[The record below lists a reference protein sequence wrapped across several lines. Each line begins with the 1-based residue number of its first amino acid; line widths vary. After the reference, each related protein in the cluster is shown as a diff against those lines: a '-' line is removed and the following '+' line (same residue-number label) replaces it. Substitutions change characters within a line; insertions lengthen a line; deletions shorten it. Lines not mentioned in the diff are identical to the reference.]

1 MFNNRAVELIA
12 TLFVRFVLF
21 LFICFVFII
30 ICRYTCIVL
39 FVEQDL
45 EKIMHKNTS
54 D

>member
-1 MFNNRAVELIA
+1 MFNNRCVELIA

-21 LFICFVFII
+21 LF